1 MANQNQEEPPIQ
13 EQKIQFL
20 SGQTFFLPQVV
31 LIIALITQ
39 YSLVRLIFGPLE
51 LILME
56 LPPLQSTIVIP
67 YLFSSTTYRTA
78 GQCKWQENNLDKW
91 RLQNLISRRRDE
103 TLHCDFRLQRSPDE
117 SHADH
122 NIRPQ
127 LQKLCEA
134 PKRMPN
140 KKRK

>member
-1 MANQNQEEPPIQ
+1 MASQNQDDLPTQ
-13 EQKIQFL
+13 DRKILFL
-20 SGQTFFLPQVV
+20 SGRTYFLPQVV
-31 LIIALITQ
+31 LIEAPITQ
-39 YSLVRLIFGPLE
+39 YSPLRLIFGPLE